1 MADHLTEEEQIES
14 IKRWWKENGTGI
26 VTGIVLALAAYFGWQ
41 WWQGKTRTDAE
52 AASNV
57 YQGFVEAVSANEGQ
71 PDNKQ
76 LTTAQSLARE
86 LKDNFASRIYA
97 SQAALQ
103 LAALAVEKNDLEEA
117 SKQLQW
123 ALDNTQ
129 EDAIMFVAK
138 RRLAA
143 VKAARGETGEALKLL
158 EGDVPTAFAGLF
170 AETRGDILVQQGDK
184 DAARAAYLQ
193 ARAQQLPDQAAG
205 SRLLDLKIESLGK
218 APEPSDET
226 PADET
231 QEEQPVSESD
241 SSSDSDRATEAAT
254 EKDAQ

>member
-14 IKRWWKENGTGI
+14 LKRWWKENGTGI
-26 VTGIVLALAAYFGWQ
+26 VTGVILALVAYFGWQ
-41 WWQGKTRTDAE
+41 WWQGKQRADAE
-52 AASNV
+52 VASNL

-86 LKDNFASRIYA
+86 LKDNFSSRIYA

-123 ALDNTQ
+123 ALDNTSD
-129 EDAIMFVAK
+129 DALKFIAK

-143 VKAARGETGEALKLL
+143 VKGARGETNEALKLL
-158 EGDVPTAFAGLF
+158 EGDVPAAFAALF

-184 DAARAAYLQ
+184 DAARAAYQQ
-193 ARAQQLPDQAAG
+193 ARAQLLPEQAAG
-205 SRLLDLKIESLGK
+205 SRLLDLKIQSLGE
-218 APEPSDET
+218 APEQNN
-226 PADET
+226 ET

-241 SSSDSDRATEAAT
+241 SDKTTEAAT

>member
-26 VTGIVLALAAYFGWQ
+26 VTGVVLALVAYFGYQ
-41 WWQGKTRTDAE
+41 WWQGKQRADAE

-57 YQGFVEAVSANEGQ
+57 YQGFVAAVSANDGQ

-123 ALDNTQ
+123 ALDNTS
-129 EDAIMFVAK
+129 EDALKYLAK

-158 EGDVPTAFAGLF
+158 EGDVPAAFVALF
-170 AETRGDILVQQGDK
+170 AETRGDILIQQGDK
-184 DAARAAYLQ
+184 DGARAAYVQ
-193 ARAQQLPDQAAG
+193 ARAAMLPEQAAA
-205 SRLLDLKIESLGK
+205 SRLLDLKIETLGG
-218 APEPSDET
+218 AAEET
-226 PADET
+226 NET
-231 QEEQPVSESD
+231 QEEQPVSET
-241 SSSDSDRATEAAT
+241 DSDKATEADM